1 MPMER
6 SVGSVDGT
14 RIGYLELGSGPGI
27 VFVHGSLGVGDE
39 WLQVA
44 NLLADRFT
52 CYLMDRR
59 GRGRSGNAER
69 YSLDTECADIAA
81 VLEAAG
87 PTSALL
93 GHSYGGICAL
103 EAARRIRVSKLIL
116 YEPPFPIDGPTVGD
130 AFERYRA
137 AVANNQLDE
146 ALLIGA
152 RDLVKLTDVQI
163 KEWRASP
170 AWQLAAALTPTWV
183 RELEVIRSL
192 PLGVERFSQ
201 MSSPTLLLLGTAT
214 ARHHEVAS
222 AALAE
227 TLPSAHTRRLVD
239 QGHQAQVFAPT
250 LVAREIAGFL
260 ES

>member
-1 MPMER
+1 MER
-6 SVGSVDGT
+6 SVESVDGT
-14 RIGYLELGSGPGI
+14 RIGYLQLGSGPGI
-27 VFVHGSLGVGDE
+27 VFVHGSLGVGDD

-44 NLLADRFT
+44 HVLADRFT

-59 GRGRSGNAER
+59 GRGRSGDDRR

-81 VLEAAG
+81 ILDAAG
-87 PTSALL
+87 PNPALL

-103 EAARRIRVSKLIL
+103 EVAQRGRVSRLIL
-116 YEPPFPIDGPTVGD
+116 YEPPLPIERPTVGD

-152 RDLVKLTDVQI
+152 RDLVKLTD
-163 KEWRASP
+163 A
-170 AWQLAAALTPTWV
+170 QLAEFRSSPRWQPMAALTPTWV

-192 PLGVERFSQ
+192 PLGVKRFGE
-201 MSSPTLLLLGTAT
+201 MSAPTLLLLGTAT
-214 ARHHEVAS
+214 ARHHKVAS

-227 TLPSAHTRRLVD
+227 TLPSALTSLLVD
-239 QGHQAQVFAPT
+239 QGHQAHLLAPT
-250 LVAREIAGFL
+250 LVAREIASFL
-260 ES
+260 QS

>member
-1 MPMER
+1 MER
-6 SVGSVDGT
+6 SVDSLDGT
-14 RIGYLELGSGPGI
+14 RIGYLQLGSGPGI

-44 NLLADRFT
+44 DLLADRFT

-59 GRGRSGNAER
+59 GRGRSDDAGS
-69 YSLDTECADIAA
+69 YSLGTECADIAA
-81 VLEAAG
+81 VLDAAG
-87 PTSALL
+87 PNPALL

-103 EAARRIRVSKLIL
+103 EAAQRVRVSKLIL

-163 KEWRASP
+163 AEFRASP
-170 AWQLAAALTPTWV
+170 AWQPMAALTPTWV
-183 RELEVIRSL
+183 RELEVIRGL
-192 PLGVERFSQ
+192 PLGVKRFGQ

-214 ARHHEVAS
+214 ARHHKVAS

-227 TLPSAHTRRLVD
+227 TLPLARTSLLID
-239 QGHQAQVFAPT
+239 QGHQAHLLAPS
-250 LVAREIAGFL
+250 LVARQMASFL
-260 ES
+260 QS

>member
-1 MPMER
+1 MPTER

-27 VFVHGSLGVGDE
+27 VFVHKSLGVGDE

-44 NLLADRFT
+44 TLLSDRFT

-59 GRGRSGNAER
+59 GRGRSGDADK

-81 VLEAAG
+81 VLAAAG
-87 PTSALL
+87 PNSALL

-103 EAARRIRVSKLIL
+103 EAARQVGVSKLIL
-116 YEPPFPIDGPTVGD
+116 YEPPFPIDRPTVGD

-152 RDLVKLTDVQI
+152 RDFVKLTDAQI
-163 KEWRASP
+163 KEFRASP
-170 AWQLAAALTPTWV
+170 AWQPMAALTPTWV

-201 MSSPTLLLLGTAT
+201 MSAPTLLLLGTAT

-222 AALAE
+222 AALAA
-227 TLPSAHTRRLVD
+227 TLPSARTGRLVD
-239 QGHQAQVFAPT
+239 QGHQAHLLAPV
-250 LVAREIAGFL
+250 LVAHEIASFVQ
-260 ES
+260 S